1 MMIVRKFKILFKNL
15 LSSKTNFLAPA
26 VVVLVSTALLTIN
39 NAFAGGGEEDS
50 DSEYTRSSSDQSARN
65 IRSDGPD
72 GSGGSDLNSS
82 YKDSGETRLNY
93 RDKRSYSSDGSDIPL
108 TTDSRIKTYIYS
120 PNEVFLL
127 VLHYGFQ
134 SHIEFSKGEV
144 IDTITLGD
152 TYAWKIVPID
162 NRLFIRPMEK
172 NIRTNMT
179 IITNKNTYQF
189 DLVAKELEDGEEKDL
204 VYLVRF
210 YYPDKRRK
218 G

>member
-1 MMIVRKFKILFKNL
+1 MMIVRKFQNPLE
-15 LSSKTNFLAPA
+15 KTLKPK
-26 VVVLVSTALLTIN
+26 
-39 NAFAGGGEEDS
+39 
-50 DSEYTRSSSDQSARN
+50 
-65 IRSDGPD
+65 
-72 GSGGSDLNSS
+72 SS
-82 YKDSGETRLNY
+82 YKLSLAMLLIATLF
-93 RDKRSYSSDGSDIPL
+93 SSKVALANSKYDRYDATSSDIPL

-152 TYAWKIVPID
+152 TYAWKIAPID

-179 IITNKNTYQF
+179 IITNKKTYQF

-210 YYPDKRRK
+210 YYPEKKRKTQRVSYE
-218 G
+218 